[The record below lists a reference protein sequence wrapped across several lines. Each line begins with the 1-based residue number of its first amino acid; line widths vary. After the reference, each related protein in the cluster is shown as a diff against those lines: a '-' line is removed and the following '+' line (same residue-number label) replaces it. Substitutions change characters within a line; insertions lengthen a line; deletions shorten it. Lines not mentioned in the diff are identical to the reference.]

1 MMRNRSRRNDESLEQ
16 SSASG
21 IVSVMNR
28 IARPLL
34 SDTVPPGLVRMR
46 VIATGLLVLMAA
58 LFFVARAFDLA
69 HPGLGYLRCFAEAS
83 VVGGL
88 ADWFTVTALFQ
99 IGREHVSPPLTH

>member
-58 LFFVARAFDLA
+58 LFFVARAFEPA
-69 HPGLGYLRCFAEAS
+69 HPGLGYLRSFAEAAM
-83 VVGGL
+83 VGGL
-88 ADWFTVTALFQ
+88 RSEERRVGNAC
-99 IGREHVSPPLTH
+99 VSTCRSRWSPYH

>member
-28 IARPLL
+28 IAPPLL

-46 VIATGLLVLMAA
+46 VIATGLLVLMAP
-58 LFFVARAFDLA
+58 LVFFARAFDPA
-69 HPGLGYLRCFAEAS
+69 PPALGSLQSFAEAARG
-83 VVGGL
+83 GGL
-88 ADWFTVTALFQ
+88 AVWFGVTAVRSEERLV
-99 IGREHVSPPLTH
+99 GKGCAN